1 MDAFCDQ
8 QVPYVGTRD
17 SDPLPQLVASLKRKF
32 MEEDLEL
39 AQDSEELFQDLRL
52 LQETWL
58 VEAKVPDE
66 DEQFVPDFH
75 AESVAFHM
83 PVKIKKEEHSECAH
97 SACWEDTSPYTPKAL
112 ESFRPSSATPS
123 PITSTRRLSATPA
136 LVVTSAALT
145 THALPLHT
153 GTGFGSSGMTLPPN
167 TLLSMPK
174 HNAQF
179 SQPYPMDD
187 NNFLQDIRC
196 WRNVSDPCQP
206 FQRNPSGAPS
216 SSCCLLHRQT
226 TEPSVSPFPV
236 VPSFKQEFL
245 NYPGGSTHGH
255 AMMGETNYPRVTQ
268 QLPSLPVGIKQEN
281 HDCQYSIDVPTCQP
295 LYMRDGYLSNA
306 NSQQGFLFEKGAH
319 SFIDD
324 TCVVPDRLNS
334 DIKVEPAALREAPV
348 FLRRGSLQLWQFL
361 VALLEDP
368 GHSNTIMW
376 TGRDMEFK
384 LLDPEEVA
392 RLWGLQKNRPA
403 MNYDKLSRSLRYYYE
418 KGIMQ
423 KVAGE
428 RYVYKFVCDPDVVF
442 SLTFADGPR
451 GLVKAEPRYSEE
463 NTVPLSHFDEPTRPF
478 PLQQSP
484 FRDSATVVPS
494 SSSSSSYIF

>member
-1 MDAFCDQ
+1 M
-8 QVPYVGTRD
+8 
-17 SDPLPQLVASLKRKF
+17 ASLKRKF
-32 MEEDLEL
+32 MEDDLEL

-58 VEAKVPDE
+58 MEGQSKVPDE

-83 PVKIKKEEHSECAH
+83 PVKIKKEEHSECAQ
-97 SACWEDTSPYTPKAL
+97 SACWEDTSSYTPKAL
-112 ESFRPSSATPS
+112 EAFRPSSATPS

-136 LVVTSAALT
+136 VVVTSAALT

-153 GTGFGSSGMTLPPN
+153 GTGFGSSGMTLPPH

-174 HNAQF
+174 HNAHF

-206 FQRNPSGAPS
+206 FQRNQSGAPS
-216 SSCCLLHRQT
+216 SACCLLHRQNA
-226 TEPSVSPFPV
+226 EPSVSPFPI

-245 NYPGGSTHGH
+245 SYPRGSTHGH
-255 AMMGETNYPRVTQ
+255 TMMGESNYPRVTQ

-281 HDCQYSIDVPTCQP
+281 HDCQYSVDVPTCQP

-306 NSQQGFLFEKGAH
+306 NSQQGFLYEKGPH

-324 TCVVPDRLNS
+324 TCVVPNRLDG

-368 GHSNTIMW
+368 GHSSTIMW

-451 GLVKAEPRYSEE
+451 GLVKAEPRFSEE
-463 NTVPLSHFDEPTRPF
+463 NTIPLSHFDEPTRPF

-484 FRDSATVVPS
+484 FRDSITAVPS
-494 SSSSSSYIF
+494 SSSSSSYVF